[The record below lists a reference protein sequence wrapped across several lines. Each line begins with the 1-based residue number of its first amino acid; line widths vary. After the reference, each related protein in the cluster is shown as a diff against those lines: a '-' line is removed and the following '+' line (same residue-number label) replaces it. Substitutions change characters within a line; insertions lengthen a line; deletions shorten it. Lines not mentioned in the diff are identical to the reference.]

1 LSVNNVRRIDLT
13 HPIVCFDCYY
23 DRLFRL
29 LFIVLRRTGTRKD
42 NTISELLAY
51 LERTDLHP
59 FERAEALNNLRGIIA
74 AIWGSD
80 EIRYVN

>member
-1 LSVNNVRRIDLT
+1 M
-13 HPIVCFDCYY
+13 
-23 DRLFRL
+23 FRL
-29 LFIVLRRTGTRKD
+29 LFIVRPTGKRKD